1 MSIISLLFPTRE
13 LCYLCKDKSPYLTAF
28 VCSECSERLEFV
40 YREVDISSQYI
51 KRTFFALSYNSY
63 LRELIHDFKFNG
75 KSYMYKPFAEI
86 MIEAIKRT
94 DINYIDLIMYIPI
107 HRRKEAIRGYNQ
119 SELLAKYISQ
129 KLQIQLSKGNLRKTT
144 WTKEQNTLNRVQ
156 RLINLKNSFSIS
168 NTEEIQG
175 KRILLIDDLITTG
188 ATFNE
193 CSKLLI
199 ESGAREVIALA
210 LTSSKTI

>member
-1 MSIISLLFPTRE
+1 MSIMSLLFPTRE
-13 LCYLCKDKSPYLTAF
+13 LCYLCKDKTPYLTAF
-28 VCSECSERLEFV
+28 VCSECRERLEFV
-40 YREVDISSQYI
+40 YREVDINSQYI
-51 KRTFFALSYNSY
+51 KKTIFALSYNRF
-63 LRELIHDFKFNG
+63 LRELIHDYKFNG
-75 KSYMYKPFAEI
+75 KSYMYKPFGEI
-86 MIEAIKRT
+86 MIETIKRT
-94 DINYIDLIMYIPI
+94 DINNINLILYIPI

-119 SELLAKYISQ
+119 SELLAKYILQ

-156 RLINLKNSFSIS
+156 RLINLKNSFSIKS
-168 NTEEIQG
+168 PEEISG

-199 ESGAREVIALA
+199 ESGAKEVIALA